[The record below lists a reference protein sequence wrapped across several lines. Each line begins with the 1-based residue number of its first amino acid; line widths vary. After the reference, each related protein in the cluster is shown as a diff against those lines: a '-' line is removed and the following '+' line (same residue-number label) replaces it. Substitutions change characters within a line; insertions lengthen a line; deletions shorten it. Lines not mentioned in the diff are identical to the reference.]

1 LFFFFSLSLYSR
13 ARILYAYAGFSYSH
27 AGFPYTH
34 AGVLYSLAR
43 FCCALLLLACRR
55 PVFTCARLVLARK
68 RPLLACALLLLA
80 CSRQLAPTVA
90 TADFVRTRDGRT
102 RSFVHAAVAR
112 LGPVPP
118 CRSTRRFL
126 RSLYTEK
133 GKWMRWGEEAEE
145 EGTWGCVIKFL
156 MRASG
161 ISLGASL
168 VGLVQQR
175 HRENLIVRQSG
186 RQEERRRKTPR
197 QALRRVQNLR
207 AVSYLLCSFD
217 ILGREVAGAV
227 EATNF

>member
-112 LGPVPP
+112 LAEPSVLLAPHSYPP
-118 CRSTRRFL
+118 PQPQALSKPQIGFRG
-126 RSLYTEK
+126 RSLE
-133 GKWMRWGEEAEE
+133 
-145 EGTWGCVIKFL
+145 CVIKFKL
-156 MRASG
+156 A
-161 ISLGASL
+161 IELG
-168 VGLVQQR
+168 
-175 HRENLIVRQSG
+175 
-186 RQEERRRKTPR
+186 
-197 QALRRVQNLR
+197 
-207 AVSYLLCSFD
+207 
-217 ILGREVAGAV
+217 
-227 EATNF
+227 